1 MSPIVYF
8 VTVGCLPLLILNLGL
23 HIVDG
28 VRGLNLEGDSLAGEG
43 LHENLHVGRWGV
55 ARNRNK
61 DGGWEGSSLRWPVLY
76 APDRAEFELLSQHTD
91 DKRHRLDPASD

>member
-23 HIVDG
+23 HVVDG

-43 LHENLHVGRWGV
+43 LHENLHATTEAEHWMFDEHRRSKV
-55 ARNRNK
+55 
-61 DGGWEGSSLRWPVLY
+61 
-76 APDRAEFELLSQHTD
+76 DRG
-91 DKRHRLDPASD
+91 